1 MKIYLEPF
9 ELDVATQVGTKRYLM
24 NLEKQDK
31 GYYANEHMEH
41 DLTASIYSCV
51 AELAVAKQLNQYWGA
66 HWWLPEK
73 HNYYKGMAD
82 VGTNVEVRRLREPNN
97 AVPVRSK
104 DVMQGCV
111 VYGVYVPSL
120 KSPKDDI
127 MEVTIVGYIN
137 ADEGWQQ
144 GERPSYDRY
153 DQTRLVRQELLNQVI

>member
-1 MKIYLEPF
+1 MKIYLEPY
-9 ELDVATQVGTKRYLM
+9 ELEAATQVGTKRYLM

-31 GYYANEHMEH
+31 GYYGNEHMEH

-51 AELAVAKQLNQYWGA
+51 AELAVAKHLNQYWGA

-73 HNYYKGMAD
+73 HHYYKQQAD
-82 VGTNVEVRRLREPNN
+82 VGYDVEVRRLRELHN
-97 AVPVRSK
+97 AVPIRDK
-104 DVMQGCV
+104 DVTAGRV

-127 MEVTIVGYIN
+127 TEVTIVGYIN
-137 ADEGWQQ
+137 ADEGWQR

-153 DQTRLVRQELLNQVI
+153 DQTRLVRQDLLNEVI